1 MSTTE
6 RVGYHHGDLRAALV
20 RGAVELLEAGETFS
34 LRAVA
39 RRAGVSQTAPYR
51 HFADREAL
59 ESALAVEGFHELR
72 RDLSADAT
80 PAGSADAFASF
91 GVAYVDFALRRPALF
106 RLMFGQPCDDR
117 SDERVLAARELQD
130 LLAESVRSVYPGADV
145 ESLATALWATV
156 HGLAFLHLDG
166 KLSPDGG
173 VERTVRST
181 LAALGLGGPSETTT
195 QERS

>member
-20 RGAVELLEAGETFS
+20 RGAVDLLEAGEAFS

-72 RDLSADAT
+72 RDLSADST
-80 PAGSADAFASF
+80 PAGSADALAAF

-117 SDERVLAARELQD
+117 SDERVLAARELRE
-130 LLAESVRSVYPGADV
+130 LLAGSVRSVYPGADV

-173 VERTVRST
+173 VERTVRSS
-181 LAALGLGGPSETTT
+181 LSALGLGESSATTT
-195 QERS
+195 LEGS